1 MKLLNTLFAT
11 IVALFIASTSAFAV
25 EVANTEAY
33 AHPTLFGESLQTPY
47 EGNYYLGNKV
57 VKVDG
62 AFTIQDKENVLIE
75 SQAQMLLADL
85 KTILGESFK
94 PNSPVLRGEMAHA
107 LAAGLNMPTVATKY
121 QYKDVA
127 GHKLQSYIYRALGSN
142 VMIGYPDKNFRPDQ
156 KITKAEVFATLAQLL
171 NNKMMDKSLVLD
183 KLAGKY
189 EMQEI
194 PRWAIY
200 PTKKVMNSGILDNLP
215 NLDKVASDKYLTTE
229 QLYRLVCALSNSKY
243 YNAELINSKMN
254 TSAVRVKMTERV
266 DARHSNIGESF
277 YAKTLEDAVVAGKTF
292 AAGSTVKGEIV
303 EVVRPGVKNPGY
315 VKVKFNTIENKG
327 VKAEIPTNAAGM
339 DKAKTTNFV
348 ARLVAA
354 PFSAAGRVG
363 GVAARTIAAG
373 ATQTAND
380 GERFMDNWSNAA
392 ADTFSLQPMAGL
404 RNVGKSALTTGYYV
418 YDSAK
423 LIVSGTFGVL
433 YELGDEVRYLILPSS
448 VNDSALNPGDELTV
462 IYKK

>member
-33 AHPTLFGESLQTPY
+33 AHPTLFGETLQTPY

-57 VKVDG
+57 VKADG

-107 LAAGLNMPTVATKY
+107 LAAGLNMPTVKTKY
-121 QYKDVA
+121 QYKDVN

-142 VMIGYPDKNFRPDQ
+142 VMIGYPDRNFRPDQ

-171 NNKMMDKSLVLD
+171 NNKMMDKSLVMD

-243 YNAELINSKMN
+243 YNAELINSKLN

-292 AAGSTVKGEIV
+292 VAGSTVKGEVV

-315 VKVKFNTIENKG
+315 VKVKFNTIENKDL
-327 VKAEIPTNAAGM
+327 KAEIPTNAAGM
-339 DKAKTTNFV
+339 DNAKTTNVV

-354 PFSAAGRVG
+354 PFSAAGRVS

-380 GERFMDNWSNAA
+380 SERFMDNISNAA

-404 RNVGKSALTTGYYV
+404 RNAGKTVLTTGYYV

>member
-1 MKLLNTLFAT
+1 MKFFNTMLAT
-11 IVALFIASTSAFAV
+11 VVAMFIASSAFAA

-57 VKVDG
+57 VKADG
-62 AFTIQDKENVLIE
+62 ALTIQDKENVLVDA
-75 SQAQMLLADL
+75 QAQTLLADL
-85 KTILGESFK
+85 KSILGKAFNAK
-94 PNSPVLRGEMAHA
+94 TPVLRGEMAHA
-107 LAAGLNMPTVATKY
+107 LAGGLNLPAVATKY
-121 QYKDVA
+121 KYKDVA
-127 GHKLQSYIYRALGSN
+127 GHKLQSYIYRALGSH

-171 NNKMMDKSLVLD
+171 TNKTDKSLILG

-194 PRWAIY
+194 PVWAIA
-200 PTKKVMNSGILDNLP
+200 PTKKVMAAGILDNLP
-215 NLDKVASDKYLTTE
+215 ELDKVASEKYLSTE
-229 QLYRLVCALSNSKY
+229 QVYKLVCALSNSKY
-243 YNAELINSKMN
+243 YNAAFVNSKLN
-254 TSAVRVKMTERV
+254 TASVRVKMKERV

-277 YAKTLEDAVVAGKTF
+277 YAETLEAATVAGLNF

-315 VKVKFNTIENKG
+315 VKVKFNTIECSG
-327 VKAEIPTNAAGM
+327 TKAEIPTNAVGM

-354 PFSAAGRVG
+354 PFSAVGRVG
-363 GVAARTIAAG
+363 GVAGRTISSG
-373 ATQTAND
+373 ATQLTND
-380 GERFMDNWSNAA
+380 GERFLDNWSNAA
-392 ADTFSLQPMAGL
+392 ADLFSLQPMAGL
-404 RNVGKSALTTGYYV
+404 RNAGKSVLTTSYFV

-423 LIVSGTFGVL
+423 LITSGTFGVL
-433 YELGDEVRYLILPSS
+433 YELGDEIRYLILPSS

-462 IYKK
+462 IYNK

>member
-1 MKLLNTLFAT
+1 MKFFNTLLAT
-11 IVALFIASTSAFAV
+11 IVAMFIASSAFAAD
-25 EVANTEAY
+25 VANTEAY
-33 AHPTLFGESLQTPY
+33 AHPTLFGETLQTPY

-57 VKVDG
+57 VKADG
-62 AFTIQDKENVLIE
+62 ALTIQDKENVLVDAM
-75 SQAQMLLADL
+75 AQTLLADL
-85 KTILGESFK
+85 KTILGESFDA
-94 PNSPVLRGEMAHA
+94 NSPVLRGEMAHA
-107 LAAGLNMPTVATKY
+107 LAAGLNMPKVATKY

-127 GHKLQSYIYRALGSN
+127 GHKLQCFIYRALGSN

-171 NNKMMDKSLVLD
+171 TDVKTDKSLVLGQ
-183 KLAGKY
+183 LAGKY

-194 PRWAIY
+194 PVWAIA
-200 PTKKVMNSGILDNLP
+200 PTKKVMAAGILDNLP
-215 NLDKVASDKYLTTE
+215 NLDKVASEKYLTTE
-229 QLYRLVCALSNSKY
+229 QLYKLVCTLSNSKY
-243 YNAELINSKMN
+243 YNAAFVNATIN
-254 TSAVRVKMTERV
+254 TSSVRVKIKERV

-277 YAKTLEDAVVAGKTF
+277 YAETLEDAIVAGTTF

-315 VKVKFNTIENKG
+315 VKVKFNTIECDG
-327 VKAEIPTNAAGM
+327 AKAEIPTNAVAM

-354 PFSAAGRVG
+354 PFSIVGRVG
-363 GVAARTIAAG
+363 GVAARTISAG
-373 ATQTAND
+373 ATELSND
-380 GERFMDNWSNAA
+380 GERYLDNWSNAA

-404 RNVGKSALTTGYYV
+404 RNVGKSFLTVGYYV
-418 YDSAK
+418 YDTAK
-423 LIVSGTFGVL
+423 LAVSGTFGVL

-462 IYKK
+462 IYNK